1 MKYLLLSL
9 LVIGASVSV
18 LAQHKQIIQPR
29 KVPSMPYPFSPGVV
43 SNGLLFVS
51 GTLGTDPQTGKLVAG
66 GIEAETTQLIQNI
79 KTVLEDAGTTLNDVV
94 SVTVY
99 LSNMDDFPK
108 MNAVY
113 KTFFTEGAY
122 PARTTVGVAKLV
134 YGAAVEITMTA
145 AMPTPK
151 K

>member
-1 MKYLLLSL
+1 MKYMLLSL
-9 LVIGASVSV
+9 LVISASFSV

-29 KVPSMPYPFSPGVV
+29 KAPSLPYPFSPGVV

-79 KTVLEDAGTTLNDVV
+79 KTVLEDAGTSLNDVV

-113 KTFFTEGAY
+113 KTFFTEGFY